1 MVDIKIN
8 LLKNRPTLS
17 ESEYQRERKVL
28 WYSIMGLIVVAILVV
43 AMSVWSVVL
52 TSRAA
57 RIERTI
63 TQSSKEIQNLVE
75 ANANQVYLK
84 GRLQLIT
91 DYLQKRSR
99 VRQALEHI
107 LANEVGGTH
116 INSVAFIEE
125 NVIRLQLEADDN
137 LVFNEVLAY
146 YQREN
151 GYFTQVVSR
160 GVTRSREGTYQL
172 TLEMTIP
179 VEAS

>member
-17 ESEYQRERKVL
+17 EGEYQRERKAM

-43 AMSVWSVVL
+43 SMSVWSVVL
-52 TSRAA
+52 SSRAS

-107 LANEVGGTH
+107 LANEVEGTH
-116 INSVAFIEE
+116 VNSVAFIEE

-137 LVFNEVLAY
+137 LVLNEVLAY

>member
-17 ESEYQRERKVL
+17 EGEYQRERKYL
-28 WYSIMGLIVVAILVV
+28 WSSIMGLIVVTLLVV
-43 AMSVWSVVL
+43 SMSIWSMVL
-52 TSRAA
+52 TSRVTG
-57 RIERTI
+57 IERAI
-63 TQSSKEIQNLVE
+63 TQSSREIQNLVE

-91 DYLQKRSR
+91 EYLQKRSR

-107 LANEVGGTH
+107 LANEIVGTH

-125 NVIRLQLEADDN
+125 NVIRLQLEAEN
-137 LVFNEVLAY
+137 NEVLNEVLMY

-151 GYFTQVVSR
+151 GYFTQIVSR
-160 GVTRSREGTYQL
+160 GVTRAREGTFQL